1 MDIAPVNEQLNAHE
15 PEQMVLRGISEYG
28 NTLTLVFLCHGG
40 PMEHLEFVV
49 TFENAAV
56 FHLPRILHNTA
67 VRFKRS
73 SPERI
78 KELIPA
84 VSYDESEHTHPTGY
98 VVVELTDVADKPH
111 GYYVMADSIVGKWE
125 PIANAV

>member
-1 MDIAPVNEQLNAHE
+1 MDIVAINEQLGTHE
-15 PEQMVLRGISEYG
+15 PEQMALRRISEYG

-56 FHLPRILHNTA
+56 FHLPRILHDTA

-84 VSYDESEHTHPTGY
+84 VSYDESEHNHPTGY
-98 VVVELTDVADKPH
+98 VVVELTDVAERPY
-111 GYYVMADSIVGKWE
+111 GYYVMADSVVGKWE
-125 PIANAV
+125 PVDA

>member
-1 MDIAPVNEQLNAHE
+1 MDIATINEQLSAHE
-15 PEQMVLRGISEYG
+15 PEQMVLRGVSEHG
-28 NTLTLVFLCHGG
+28 NTLTLAFSCEGG
-40 PMEHLEFVV
+40 PAEHLEFVV

-56 FHLPRILHNTA
+56 FHLPRILHNRA

-84 VSYDESEHTHPTGY
+84 VSYDESEHTPAGY
-98 VVVELTDVADKPH
+98 VVVELTDAAHNPY
-111 GYYVMADSIVGKWE
+111 GYYVMADSVVGRWE
-125 PIANAV
+125 PR